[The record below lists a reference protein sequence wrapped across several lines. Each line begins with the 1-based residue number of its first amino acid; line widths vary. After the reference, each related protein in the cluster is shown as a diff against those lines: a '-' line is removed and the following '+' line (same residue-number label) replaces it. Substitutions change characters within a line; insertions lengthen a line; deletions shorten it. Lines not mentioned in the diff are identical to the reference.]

1 MSERFAEMVK
11 PPQVPAARML
21 ADANA
26 RLSTKL
32 ESPASAPLDAV
43 LAELDEKGAVI
54 DMLRL
59 LGVAL
64 PPRERV
70 WWSCLAARD
79 FIGDA
84 PENNTPSL
92 AASEEWVFR
101 PTQEN
106 REKAGETI
114 DLAEPDDETVNCAM
128 GVLYSEGTLGT
139 GDLENIQAPPGA
151 AEVVAFAMNVVA
163 MDNHEGDFD
172 AYVQLL
178 IDRGVD
184 IARGGNGK
192 LDRKEGG
199 LETEE

>member
-1 MSERFAEMVK
+1 MTDRFADMAKV
-11 PPQVPAARML
+11 PQVPAARML

-26 RLSTKL
+26 RLATKL
-32 ESPASAPLDAV
+32 DAPASAPLDVV
-43 LAELDEKGAVI
+43 LTELAKKEAPI
-54 DMLRL
+54 DILRM

-70 WWSCLAARD
+70 WWACLAARD
-79 FIGDA
+79 YIGEA
-84 PENNTPSL
+84 PDNNTPSL
-92 AASEEWVFR
+92 AAAEEWVFR
-101 PTQEN
+101 PTPEN

-139 GDLENIQAPPGA
+139 GDLANMPAPPGA
-151 AEVVAFAMNVVA
+151 GEVLAFAMNVVA

-192 LDRKEGG
+192 LDREAAS

>member
-1 MSERFAEMVK
+1 MSERFVGMTK
-11 PPQVPAARML
+11 TQQVPAARML
-21 ADANA
+21 ADAHA

-32 ESPASAPLDAV
+32 DAPASAPLEAV
-43 LAELDEKGAVI
+43 LGELDEKEAFI
-54 DMLRL
+54 DILRL

-79 FIGDA
+79 YVGEA

-101 PTQEN
+101 PTEEN
-106 REKAGETI
+106 REKAEETI
-114 DLAEPDDETVNCAM
+114 ELADPDDETVNCAM

-139 GDLENIQAPPGA
+139 GDLANMPAPPGA
-151 AEVVAFAMNVVA
+151 AEILAFAMNVVA
-163 MDNHEGDFD
+163 MDNHDGDFD

-192 LDRKEGG
+192 LDRDATGNEA
-199 LETEE
+199 ED

>member
-1 MSERFAEMVK
+1 MTDRFSGMTK
-11 PPQVPAARML
+11 TPQMPAARML

-26 RLSTKL
+26 RLSVKL
-32 ESPASAPLDAV
+32 EAPASAPLDVV
-43 LAELDEKGAVI
+43 LTELEEKGAVI
-54 DMLRL
+54 DILRL

-64 PPRERV
+64 PARERV

-79 FIGDA
+79 YIGEA
-84 PENNTPSL
+84 PDNNTPAL

-101 PTQEN
+101 PTPEN
-106 REKAGETI
+106 RDKAGATI

-128 GVLYSEGTLGT
+128 GVLYSDGTLGS
-139 GDLENIQAPPGA
+139 GDLANVPAPLGA

-163 MDNHEGDFD
+163 MDKHEEDFD
-172 AYVQLL
+172 TYVQLL

-192 LDRKEGG
+192 LDREKASA
-199 LETEE
+199 ETEE

>member
-1 MSERFAEMVK
+1 MSDRFSGMTKTPDA
-11 PPQVPAARML
+11 PAARML

-26 RLSTKL
+26 RLGTKL
-32 ESPASAPLDAV
+32 DAPASAPLDVV
-43 LAELDEKGAVI
+43 LAELDKKEAFI
-54 DMLRL
+54 DILRL

-79 FIGDA
+79 YVGEA
-84 PENNTPSL
+84 PDNNTASL
-92 AASEEWVFR
+92 AAAEEWVFR
-101 PTQEN
+101 PTEEN
-106 REKAGETI
+106 REKAGETL

-139 GDLENIQAPPGA
+139 GDLANIPSPPGA
-151 AEVVAFAMNVVA
+151 AETVAFAMNVVA

-192 LDRKEGG
+192 LDREAATN
-199 LETEE
+199 ETED

>member
-1 MSERFAEMVK
+1 MSERFADMVK
-11 PPQVPAARML
+11 VPQVPAARML

-26 RLSTKL
+26 RLSVKL
-32 ESPASAPLDAV
+32 DAPASAALDTV
-43 LAELDEKGAVI
+43 LAELDEKEAFI

-79 FIGDA
+79 YIGEA
-84 PENNTPSL
+84 PDNNTPSL

-101 PTQEN
+101 PTPEN

-139 GDLENIQAPPGA
+139 GDLENIPSPPGA
-151 AEVVAFAMNVVA
+151 AETVAFAMNVVA

-192 LDRKEGG
+192 LDREDAGS
-199 LETEE
+199 ETEE

>member
-1 MSERFAEMVK
+1 MSARFANMTK
-11 PPQVPAARML
+11 PPQIPAARML

-26 RLSTKL
+26 RLGTRL
-32 ESPASAPLDAV
+32 QAPASASLDVV

-79 FIGDA
+79 YVGEA
-84 PENNTPSL
+84 PDNNTPSL

-106 REKAGETI
+106 KEKAGATI
-114 DLAEPDDETVNCAM
+114 DRAGPDDETVNCAI

-139 GDLENIQAPPGA
+139 GDLANIPAPPGA
-151 AEVVAFAMNVVA
+151 AETLAFAMNIVA
-163 MDNHEGDFD
+163 VDNHEGDFD

-192 LDRKEGG
+192 LDRKAAS
-199 LETEE
+199 LETED

>member
-1 MSERFAEMVK
+1 MSERFAGMTK
-11 PPQVPAARML
+11 TQQVPAARML

-32 ESPASAPLDAV
+32 DAPASAPLETV
-43 LAELDEKGAVI
+43 LGELDEKGAFVDI
-54 DMLRL
+54 LRL

-79 FIGDA
+79 YVGEA
-84 PENNTPSL
+84 PDNNTPSL

-101 PTQEN
+101 PTEEN

-114 DLAEPDDETVNCAM
+114 ELAHPDDETVNCAM

-139 GDLENIQAPPGA
+139 GDLANMPAPPGA
-151 AEVVAFAMNVVA
+151 AETLAFAMNVVA
-163 MDNHEGDFD
+163 MDNHDGDFD

-192 LDRKEGG
+192 LDRKAAS